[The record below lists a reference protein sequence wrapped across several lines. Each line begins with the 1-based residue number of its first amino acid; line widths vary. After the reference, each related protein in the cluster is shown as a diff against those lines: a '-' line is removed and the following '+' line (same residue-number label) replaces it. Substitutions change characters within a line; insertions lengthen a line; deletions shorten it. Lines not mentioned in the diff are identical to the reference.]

1 MKYERISI
9 RYAKALYDL
18 ALEMNTD
25 KAVFDDMLIVEDIC
39 RYKELTVIINS
50 PVIKATKKIAIINA
64 LLKDRISELSLKY
77 LLLIIRK
84 QRENLFQNIAIQ
96 YISIYREKNNIKVA
110 KFVSAAPITDVLK
123 SEIKNTIQTL
133 LNCKTE
139 LFADV
144 KSSLIGGFV
153 VTVDGKRYDAS
164 IKNKLDRL
172 TKEFKT
178 NIYEKGF

>member
-18 ALEMNTD
+18 AEEMNISE
-25 KAVFDDMLIVEDIC
+25 KVFNDMFIVEELC
-39 RYKELTVIINS
+39 TYKNLTSVINS
-50 PVIKATKKIAIINA
+50 PVIKTAKKTAIINS
-64 LLKDRISELSLKY
+64 LLKDKICELSLKY
-77 LLLIIRK
+77 LILVIRK
-84 QRENLFQNIAIQ
+84 QRECLLHGIAIK
-96 YISIYREKNNIKVA
+96 YLSLYREKNNIKVA
-110 KFVSAAPITDVLK
+110 KFTSATSIDDTLK
-123 SEIKNTIQTL
+123 NEIKNTIQNL

-139 LFADV
+139 LVSATDPN
-144 KSSLIGGFV
+144 LIGGFIV
-153 VTVDGKRYDAS
+153 SVDGKRYDAS